1 MIVRTLRLQFEG
13 VYAVGQWLAVGGEGI
28 QESAD
33 CAVDQQNAPC
43 LRCCVVLCCAV
54 LCFALLWLLA
64 CWMNDE

>member
-13 VYAVGQWLAVGGEGI
+13 ASAVGQWLAVGGEGI

-33 CAVDQQNAPC
+33 RAVDQQIAPC
-43 LRCCVVLCCAV
+43 LRCCVV

-64 CWMNDE
+64 CWMNE